1 MEKYIDVKNI
11 ITSICNQSGLSLSEI
26 CGVLNECLA
35 EVRFVML
42 NNALVDCAEQK
53 EQIAK
58 LQAELAQLKKG
69 NKDDSEEESE

>member
-1 MEKYIDVKNI
+1 MEKYISVKNI
-11 ITSICNQSGLSLSEI
+11 IFSICNQNGLSPTEI
-26 CGVLNECLA
+26 SGVLNECLA
-35 EVRFVML
+35 EVRLMML
-42 NNALVDCAEQK
+42 NDALIDCAAQK

>member
-1 MEKYIDVKNI
+1 MENYIKTKNI
-11 ITSICNQSGLSLSEI
+11 ITSICNQSGLSLGEI

-58 LQAELAQLKKG
+58 LQAELAQLREG
-69 NKDDSEEESE
+69 

>member
-1 MEKYIDVKNI
+1 MDKYIDVKNI
-11 ITSICNQSGLSLSEI
+11 ITSICNQSGLSLGEI

-58 LQAELAQLKKG
+58 LQAELAQLKEG
-69 NKDDSEEESE
+69 NKDVSEEESE

>member
-1 MEKYIDVKNI
+1 MENYIKTRNI
-11 ITSICNQSGLSLSEI
+11 IANVCNQSGLSLGEI

-58 LQAELAQLKKG
+58 LQAELAQLKG

>member
-1 MEKYIDVKNI
+1 MEKYIEVKNI
-11 ITSICNQSGLSLSEI
+11 ITSICNQSGLSLGEI

-42 NNALVDCAEQK
+42 NNALVDGAAQK

-58 LQAELAQLKKG
+58 LQAELAQLKEG

>member
-1 MEKYIDVKNI
+1 MENYIEVKNI
-11 ITSICNQSGLSLSEI
+11 ISSICNQSGLSLGEI

-58 LQAELAQLKKG
+58 LQAELAQLKG
-69 NKDDSEEESE
+69 NKVDSEEESE